1 MDTVVFY
8 DIKEYEK
15 EYFNEELKSKY
26 KIIYRENSAEAEQSL
41 SKEESE
47 AEIISVFTATCMT
60 AEIIKRYKKLKLILT
75 RSVGYSH
82 IDIGYC
88 KKHGIIVA
96 NTPHYGDYTVAEYSF
111 GLLLNLVRRIC
122 FGSNALKNGE
132 IYSGSFGMELYNKTI
147 GIIGT
152 GAIGSKSVKIAKGF
166 SMNVLCCDI
175 RENEKLKK
183 EYEVEYVTLETLCK
197 KSEVIL
203 IQIPLT
209 DKTYH
214 LIDREKLG
222 LMNKNTVIVNTARG
236 EIIDTEALYEFLSEK
251 RIRGAAL
258 DVLEFEDMISQ
269 KAPGANIDIKK
280 LRISLINNKLT
291 NLKNVTV
298 TPHIAY
304 DTKEATERISEM
316 TVINLSEYYAGKELS
331 NKVY

>member
-1 MDTVVFY
+1 METIIFY

-15 EYFNEELKSKY
+15 TFFNERLKNKY
-26 KIIYRENSAEAEQSL
+26 EIIYRENSPVLETEL
-41 SKEESE
+41 IEKEEK
-47 AEIISVFTATCMT
+47 AEIISVFTVTCLS

-82 IDIGYC
+82 IDINYC

-122 FGSNALKNGE
+122 YGANELKNGDM
-132 IYSGSFGMELYNKTI
+132 YPGTFGMELYNKTT

-166 SMNVLCCDI
+166 SMKVLCYDI
-175 RENEKLKK
+175 KANEELIKK
-183 EYEVEYVTLETLCK
+183 YGVEYVTLENLCQ
-197 KSEVIL
+197 KSDVIL

-214 LIDREKLG
+214 LIDREKFT
-222 LMNKNTVIVNTARG
+222 LMSKNTVIVNTARG

-251 RIRGAAL
+251 KIRGAAL
-258 DVLEFEDMISQ
+258 DVLEFEDMISK
-269 KAPGANIDIKK
+269 KAPGANIDIRK
-280 LRISLINNKLT
+280 LRISLINNKLM

-304 DTKEATERISEM
+304 DTREATERICEM
-316 TVINLSEYYAGKELS
+316 TVKNLIEYADGNGLS

>member
-1 MDTVVFY
+1 METIIFY

-15 EYFNEELKSKY
+15 TFFNERLKNKY
-26 KIIYRENSAEAEQSL
+26 EIIYRENSPVLETEL
-41 SKEESE
+41 IEKEEK
-47 AEIISVFTATCMT
+47 AEIISVFTATCLSV
-60 AEIIKRYKKLKLILT
+60 EIIKRYKKLKLILT

-82 IDIGYC
+82 IDINYC

-111 GLLLNLVRRIC
+111 GLLLNLIRRIC
-122 FGSNALKNGE
+122 FGANELKNGDM
-132 IYSGSFGMELYNKTI
+132 YPGTFGMELYNKTA

-166 SMNVLCCDI
+166 SMKVLCYDI
-175 RENEKLKK
+175 KANEELIKK
-183 EYEVEYVTLETLCK
+183 YGVEYVTLENLCQ
-197 KSEVIL
+197 KSDVIL

-214 LIDREKLG
+214 LIDREKFT
-222 LMNKNTVIVNTARG
+222 LMSKNTVIVNTARG

-251 RIRGAAL
+251 KIRGAAL
-258 DVLEFEDMISQ
+258 DVLEFEDMISK
-269 KAPGANIDIKK
+269 KAPGANIDIRK
-280 LRISLINNKLT
+280 LRISLINNKLM

-304 DTKEATERISEM
+304 DTREATERICEM
-316 TVINLSEYYAGKELS
+316 TVKNLIEYTDGNGLS

>member
-1 MDTVVFY
+1 METIIFY

-15 EYFNEELKSKY
+15 TFFNERLKNKY
-26 KIIYRENSAEAEQSL
+26 EIIYRENSPVLETEL
-41 SKEESE
+41 SEEE
-47 AEIISVFTATCMT
+47 EKAEIISVFTATCLSV
-60 AEIIKRYKKLKLILT
+60 EIIKRYKKLKLILT

-82 IDIGYC
+82 IDINYC

-111 GLLLNLVRRIC
+111 GLLLNLIRRIC
-122 FGSNALKNGE
+122 FGANELKNGDM
-132 IYSGSFGMELYNKTI
+132 YPGTFGMELYNKTA

-166 SMNVLCCDI
+166 SMKVLCYDI
-175 RENEKLKK
+175 KENEELIKK
-183 EYEVEYVTLETLCK
+183 YWVEYVTLENLCQ
-197 KSEVIL
+197 KSDVIL

-214 LIDREKLG
+214 LIDREKLT
-222 LMNKNTVIVNTARG
+222 LMSKNTVIVNTARG

-251 RIRGAAL
+251 KIRGAAL
-258 DVLEFEDMISQ
+258 DVLEFEDMISK
-269 KAPGANIDIKK
+269 KAPGANIDMRK
-280 LRISLINNKLT
+280 LRISLINNKLM

-304 DTKEATERISEM
+304 DTREATERICEM
-316 TVINLSEYYAGKELS
+316 TVKNLIEYADGNGLS